1 MDSEVASKVK
11 EISNKNP
18 SAILDSIAEPSPLT
32 ISQIAILEKISSP
45 ILNND
50 ITNLGENIK
59 ATYIVNIPYRDA
71 VKCVKDGTLEEK
83 AMEWADGIGWDE
95 FQIKMCNLVIGI
107 VGFWKMMPPQE
118 SDELQKKKEVAQGK

>member
-1 MDSEVASKVK
+1 MGNEIESKVR
-11 EISNKNP
+11 EIANKNP

-45 ILNND
+45 LLNND

-59 ATYIVNIPYRDA
+59 STYIVNIPYRDA

-83 AMEWADGIGWDE
+83 AMEWADALGWEE
-95 FQIKMCNLVIGI
+95 FQIKMLNLVLGI

-118 SDELQKKKEVAQGK
+118 SEELQKKKEVAETK